1 VETLPSLKKDDAK
14 NLAQFNKWVDEI
26 NRGATDPQLRLEPM
40 PSPSRLAPYANAVT
54 TELIGE
60 VGEELASGR
69 LVFLFNPDGVKEW
82 AGERR
87 CVLFA
92 RASLESEIANDPL
105 ASEVGW
111 SWLQESLERTS
122 ASVTALSGTVTRT
135 SSESFGT
142 LSERAPMGVIE
153 IRASW
158 TPLDEDL
165 SSHGAAWT
173 TLLRLAAGM
182 PLEADVTHLPKGDR
196 A

>member
-1 VETLPSLKKDDAK
+1 
-14 NLAQFNKWVDEI
+14 
-26 NRGATDPQLRLEPM
+26 M
-40 PSPSRLAPYANAVT
+40 PSPARLAPYANAVT
-54 TELIGE
+54 TELISE
-60 VGEELASGR
+60 QGEELASGR

-82 AGERR
+82 SGERR

-92 RASLESEIANDPL
+92 RAFLESEIANDPL

-111 SWLQESLERTS
+111 SWLQESLERTG
-122 ASVTALSGTVTRT
+122 ADVTALSGTVTRT

-142 LSERAPMGVIE
+142 LSERAPMGVLE

-158 TPLDEDL
+158 TPLNDDL
-165 SSHGAAWT
+165 SCHGSAWA

-182 PLEADVTHLPKGDR
+182 PLEADVTHLPKRDR

>member
-1 VETLPSLKKDDAK
+1 VETLPSLKKDDAEH
-14 NLAQFNKWVDEI
+14 LAEFNKWVDQI
-26 NRGATDPQLRLEPM
+26 HRGATDPQLRLEPM
-40 PSPSRLAPYANAVT
+40 PSPARLAPYANAVT
-54 TELIGE
+54 TELISE
-60 VGEELASGR
+60 QGEELASGR

-82 AGERR
+82 SGERR

-92 RASLESEIANDPL
+92 RALLESEIANDPL

-111 SWLQESLERTS
+111 SWLQESLERTG
-122 ASVTALSGTVTRT
+122 ADVTALSGTVTRT

-142 LSERAPMGVIE
+142 LSERAPMGVLE

-158 TPLDEDL
+158 TPLNDDL
-165 SSHGAAWT
+165 SCHGSAWA

-182 PLEADVTHLPKGDR
+182 PLEADVTHLPKRDR

>member
-1 VETLPSLKKDDAK
+1 METLPSLEKDDAK
-14 NLAQFNKWVDEI
+14 NLSEFNKWVDQI
-26 NRGATDPQLRLEPM
+26 HRGATDPQLRLEPM

-54 TELIGE
+54 TELMGE
-60 VGEELASGR
+60 LGEELASGR

-87 CVLFA
+87 FVLFA

-111 SWLQESLERTS
+111 SWLQESLDRTGS
-122 ASVTALSGTVTRT
+122 SVTALSGTVTRT
-135 SSESFGT
+135 SSESFGS

-165 SSHGAAWT
+165 SSNGAAWT

-182 PLEADVTHLPKGDR
+182 PIEADVTHLPKRDR